1 MKTNAKIALL
11 IGGLAVAACTSPDRF
26 DNSGTEGDVV
36 SQNPAFDQNAGIVPG
51 SANDPTSVAYFQ
63 QAVGDRVLFAV
74 DQHVLTPQGQ
84 TTLAGQAQW
93 LVANPDYTAIIEGH
107 ADEQGTRQY
116 NIALGERRAQ
126 SAKAYLVSQGID
138 ASRLKTVSFGKER
151 PVEVCS
157 DEGCYAKNRR
167 AVTVLATG
175 LTG

>member
-1 MKTNAKIALL
+1 MKFLHKLTVACA
-11 IGGLAVAACTSPDRF
+11 GLALAACTSADRF
-26 DNSGTEGDVV
+26 DNPGGDAVT
-36 SQNPAFDQNAGIVPG
+36 QNPSFDQNAGIVPG
-51 SANDPTSVAYFQ
+51 SANDPTSAAYFQ
-63 QAVGDRVLFAV
+63 QAVGDRVLFEV
-74 DQHVLTPQGQ
+74 DQHVLNAGGQ
-84 TTLAGQAQW
+84 ATLAGQAQW
-93 LVANPDYTAIIEGH
+93 LAANPDYTAIIEGH

-151 PVEVCS
+151 PIEVCS
-157 DEGCYAKNRR
+157 EESCYSKNRR